1 MFLKKI
7 TRKFI
12 MIPVIIIIIS
22 LINVLIIN
30 KPLYGNELESIEK
43 VIKSIDG
50 YENEEIEILDIRD
63 INNDRIVGFLS
74 NSSPAYIHFWK
85 NSEGNYKWNH
95 IEKRKNQSFA
105 EYTIYVPNNES
116 SDLKLMIV
124 TNQNNE
130 IAKMEIN
137 VNGYIIEQNFAVN
150 QKSVIWI
157 DIPQSS
163 DNTYTWGFK
172 YFDIDGNL
180 LGHY

>member
-7 TRKFI
+7 TWNFI
-12 MIPVIIIIIS
+12 IIVAIIIIIY
-22 LINVLIIN
+22 LINALIIN
-30 KPLYGNELESIEK
+30 KPLYGNNLESIEK

-74 NSSPAYIHFWK
+74 NNSPAYIHFRK
-85 NSEGNYKWNH
+85 NSDGNYKWNH
-95 IEKRKNQSFA
+95 IEKRKNQSFS
-105 EYTIYVPNNES
+105 EYMIYVPNNES
-116 SDLKLMIV
+116 SNLKLMIV

-130 IAKMEIN
+130 IAKMEVS
-137 VNGYIIEQNFAVN
+137 VNDYVIEQNFAVN
-150 QKSVIWI
+150 QKTVIWI

-172 YFDIDGNL
+172 YFDVDGNL